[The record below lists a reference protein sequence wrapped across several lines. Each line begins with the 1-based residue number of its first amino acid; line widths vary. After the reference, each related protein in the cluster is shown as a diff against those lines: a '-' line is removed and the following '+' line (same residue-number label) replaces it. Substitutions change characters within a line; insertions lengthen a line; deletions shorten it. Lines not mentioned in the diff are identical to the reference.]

1 MDVKRIQAA
10 LLTVP
15 GVPPLMPSGADG
27 FWGSETERALAFVVA
42 AAGGMT
48 QAPPV
53 TETLP
58 DGYLALL
65 SRIESGDRPYV
76 KASTSSASGL
86 YQFIRSTWIGEG
98 GKWGPDRGL
107 AFGGLR
113 PTPAEQARR
122 ATTFTLRNVRALIK
136 AGIPVNRASL
146 YACHFLGA
154 GTATA
159 ALRPGV
165 STSTRMETLVEPEA
179 VRANRS
185 ILEGKTL
192 AQFLTWL
199 HRKTGDWAR

>member
-1 MDVKRIQAA
+1 MDVKRLQAA

-15 GVPPLMPSGADG
+15 GVQPLMPSGADG
-27 FWGSETERALAFVVA
+27 FWGSESEAGFAFVVA

-58 DGYLALL
+58 DGYLDLL

-76 KASTSSASGL
+76 KAATSSASGY
-86 YQFIRSTWIGEG
+86 YQFIKPTWIREG
-98 GKWGPDRGL
+98 GAWGPNKGR

-113 PTPAEQARR
+113 PTKAEQDRR
-122 ATTFTLRNVRALIK
+122 ATTFTLKNVRALIK

-154 GTATA
+154 GTAID
-159 ALRPGV
+159 ALRPGI
-165 STSTRMETLVEPEA
+165 STGTCMETLVDADA
-179 VRANRS
+179 VAANKS
-185 ILEGKTL
+185 ILQGKTL

-199 HRKTGDWAR
+199 HKKTGDWAR